1 MSRLDWKRPK
11 VIMPENKRRIALTI
25 SYDGNKW
32 HGWQVQD
39 NADSVLRRSSHPLQE
54 KIFFSK
60 AQVERT
66 AECMPWGRWPTS
78 IQNPE

>member
-1 MSRLDWKRPK
+1 MSRLDWKRPE

-39 NADSVLRRSSHPLQE
+39 NADSVEGEIE
-54 KIFFSK
+54 KIL
-60 AQVERT
+60 
-66 AECMPWGRWPTS
+66 
-78 IQNPE
+78 